1 MNRPAP
7 ITLLDARYDASAD
20 VQCALVTLDAAPDE
34 LAGPADYF
42 VLGIA
47 LGVVLSFGLVLSF
60 VASWLR
66 QLDQNERALDNSPD
80 GEELEA

>member
-1 MNRPAP
+1 ME
-7 ITLLDARYDASAD
+7 LLDARYDAGSEL
-20 VQCALVTLDAAPDE
+20 QCALVVESAAPN

-47 LGVVLSFGLVLSF
+47 LGVVLSFGLALSF

-66 QLDQNERALDNSPD
+66 QLDRNDGALD
-80 GEELEA
+80 EEPQP

>member
-1 MNRPAP
+1 ME
-7 ITLLDARYDASAD
+7 LLDARYDAGSEL
-20 VQCALVTLDAAPDE
+20 QCALVVESAAPN

-66 QLDQNERALDNSPD
+66 QLDRDAGELDQA
-80 GEELEA
+80 EEPQA

>member
-1 MNRPAP
+1 MSRPAP
-7 ITLLDARYDASAD
+7 LELRYDPGSEA
-20 VQCALVTLDAAPDE
+20 QCALVTLDAAPDE

-60 VASWLR
+60 VAAWLGK
-66 QLDQNERALDNSPD
+66 LDRHALEDRA
-80 GEELEA
+80 